1 MHQPIQQVAVT
12 GGTHGNEIT
21 GIHLLQYW
29 QAYPA
34 GITRDSFNTELHLAN
49 PRAHKRM
56 RRYVDQDLNRQ
67 FSLADL
73 RNPDLTGY
81 EHSRAKILDAQ
92 LGPKEDPRVD
102 FVIDLHTTTA
112 NMGLTLVI
120 RELSPLLLDLV
131 FYIKQQLPKTVLF
144 YEPIDRLEDPFLTS
158 LGRSNGLLIEV
169 GPSPQG
175 VLRADAFALTQQATE
190 HALTFL
196 QWRNEGRAVSLPNA
210 LPAFEFVENR
220 HYPLN
225 AEGQRWGMVHPQ
237 AQDAD
242 YAPVVNGD
250 PLFLTF
256 DGDVVV
262 YEGPETRYLSF
273 VNEAAYYPSNVGLQL
288 MRKFELNR
296 RP

>member
-1 MHQPIQQVAVT
+1 MTQALKQVAVV

-21 GIHLLQYW
+21 GVHLLQYW
-29 QAYPA
+29 QAQTA
-34 GITRDSFNTELHLAN
+34 AVTRDSFTTELHVGN
-49 PRAHKRM
+49 PQAHARM
-56 RRYVDQDLNRQ
+56 TRFVDQDLNRQ
-67 FSLADL
+67 FSCSDL
-73 RNPDLTGY
+73 RDPALTGY

-92 LGPKEDPRVD
+92 LGPKEDPRID

-120 RELSPLLLDLV
+120 CEATPLLLDLV
-131 FYIKQQLPKTVLF
+131 FYIKQQMPEAVLF
-144 YEPIDRLEDPFLTS
+144 YEPKERLEDSFLTS
-158 LGRSNGLLIEV
+158 VGRQNGLLIEV

-175 VLRADAFALTQQATE
+175 VLRSDVFALTRRATE

-196 QWRNEGRAVSLPNA
+196 DLHNQGAVPA
-210 LPAFEFVENR
+210 LPEQFTAFEFLENR
-220 HYPLN
+220 SYPLN
-225 AEGQRWGMVHPQ
+225 ANGERWGMVHPR

-242 YAPVVNGD
+242 YAPVATGD

-256 DGDVVV
+256 DGDVVA

-273 VNEAAYYPSNVGLQL
+273 VNEAAYYRSNVGLQL
-288 MRKFELNR
+288 MRKFALNR